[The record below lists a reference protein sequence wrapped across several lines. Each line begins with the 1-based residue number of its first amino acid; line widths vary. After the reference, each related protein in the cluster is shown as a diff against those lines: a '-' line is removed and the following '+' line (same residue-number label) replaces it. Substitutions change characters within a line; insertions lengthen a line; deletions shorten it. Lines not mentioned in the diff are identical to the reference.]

1 MNNRSKE
8 WSPQRGSAFARF
20 GNDIGK
26 LVGGK
31 KSGISK
37 QAEREKKTKEKKKLE
52 KRLIDDFVLRFKAIN
67 TDDKWRLPS
76 DRFVEDVL
84 YDWAVTHRSETWI
97 FYTHRI
103 GHIGY

>member
-31 KSGISK
+31 KSGTSRG
-37 QAEREKKTKEKKKLE
+37 AEHEKKVKGKKP
-52 KRLIDDFVLRFKAIN
+52 KA
-67 TDDKWRLPS
+67 
-76 DRFVEDVL
+76 
-84 YDWAVTHRSETWI
+84 
-97 FYTHRI
+97 
-103 GHIGY
+103 G